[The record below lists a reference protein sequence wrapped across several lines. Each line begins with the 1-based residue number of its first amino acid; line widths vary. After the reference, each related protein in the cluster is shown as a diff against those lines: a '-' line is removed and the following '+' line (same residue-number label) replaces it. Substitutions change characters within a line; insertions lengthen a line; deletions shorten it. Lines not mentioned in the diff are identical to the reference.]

1 MIARFGLVLV
11 LAIAFSVVE
20 SSEVN
25 AQCGIQGGAYGYGG
39 YGFDVGR
46 LYGVLARNVP
56 YYAAFPPVYYSAP
69 VPRTYGY
76 SPFAYPPG
84 TRTPDL
90 PTPTVAAK
98 EILNPYVKKSSVAE
112 KAPVDKVTQRDHKP
126 EPLAIVNPF
135 VSSGSAEVAS
145 AEIAGPTLQAV
156 VLNR

>member
-1 MIARFGLVLV
+1 MIARLGLVLV
-11 LAIAFSVVE
+11 LALAFSVVE
-20 SSEVN
+20 TRDAQ
-25 AQCGIQGGAYGYGG
+25 AQCGAQGIGGLGYGG

-46 LYGVLARNVP
+46 LYGVLSQNVP

-90 PTPTVAAK
+90 PTPTMAAK
-98 EILNPYVKKSSVAE
+98 EILNPFVRTSEEA
-112 KAPVDKVTQRDHKP
+112 KAADADKVTQANHQR

-135 VSSGSAEVAS
+135 VASQQAEVS
-145 AEIAGPTLQAV
+145 WP
-156 VLNR
+156 VLNAVALNR